1 MIDVKNLCHDI
12 ETVQKQILDDINPNV
27 IAKEKLNDIE
37 EWHSPSKQLITYEQN
52 GSMYVSSSSERFE
65 YLTFSEDNNVFTRK
79 PEFEITVLPKEELKL
94 TFEAEM
100 MGKVSAKLALIE
112 YNGEAKKCKASFFN
126 PNKTTTIILSPET
139 TQIRIALKITHTGV
153 VMVRAIQLERMIY
166 TCTNRTTMGQVTDIS
181 EQAWAIDK
189 MEDLQV
195 ACIFD
200 EFTRTCYEKEVNL
213 ISFSPDNW
221 REILEKTRPHFL
233 FVESAW
239 RGNDGAWE
247 YKIAKYNNQKK
258 DELHNLLH
266 WCQEQ
271 GIPTVFWNKEDP
283 VHFDKFIET
292 AERFDYIYTTDADM
306 IPKYQERAGHKN
318 VFVQPF
324 AAQPAMHNP
333 IQLEAPR
340 IDKMCFAGSYYRN
353 RHEERR
359 KDMEDV
365 LDVAMDYGLA
375 VYDRNYGKNSKDKA
389 MFEFPDRYKPVV
401 LGSLAYSDMA
411 LAYKGYKYM
420 ININSIKY
428 SPTMFSRR
436 VFEGLASGTPVLSSY
451 SKGIK
456 RIFGDLVMIS
466 EDTENL
472 RQQVQ
477 AITKNDHLYQQ
488 KSLAGI
494 REIYR
499 EHTYQHRLANMLTN
513 MGVKSPNLKKSVAVI
528 AIVHSKEEFQQVMQ
542 QFQHQ
547 GYEDKQLVIFTGQFD
562 EAAIL
567 MNQYNTGN
575 IRVFTLSYMS
585 HYQKIQDVVSS
596 DYMAY
601 FAIQHFYGKH
611 YLEDLVYAATYS
623 NANFVGKGNVSYRYV
638 AELQFHST
646 LINRDWSFGKSA
658 LVLLKEMEQNA
669 SLGVYLSQG
678 ARLFSS
684 DRYNFLRNGRRSK
697 DEKRRLIEI

>member
-1 MIDVKNLCHDI
+1 MIDIKSLCHDI
-12 ETVQKQILDDINPNV
+12 EAVQKQILDDINPNI

-37 EWHSPSKQLITYEQN
+37 EWHSPSEQLITYEQN
-52 GSMYVSSSSERFE
+52 ESMYVSSSSEGFE
-65 YLTFSEDNNVFTRK
+65 YLTFLENNNVFTRK
-79 PEFEITVLPKEELKL
+79 PEFEITVLPKEELAL
-94 TFEAEM
+94 TFEAET

-112 YNGEAKKCKASFFN
+112 YNSEAKKCKASFFD
-126 PNKTTTIILSPET
+126 PNKMTTVILSPET
-139 TQIRIALKITHTGV
+139 TQIRVALKITHAGV
-153 VMVRAIQLERMIY
+153 VIVKKVQLERVIRSY
-166 TCTNRTTMGQVTDIS
+166 TTKSTVSQVVDS
-181 EQAWAIDK
+181 NEPAWSVDK
-189 MEDLQV
+189 MEDLQI

-213 ISFSPDNW
+213 ISFTPDNW
-221 REILEKTRPHFL
+221 REVLEKTRPHFL

-239 RGNDGAWE
+239 RGNGGAWE
-247 YKIAKYNNQKK
+247 YKIAKYNNQSK
-258 DELHNLLH
+258 DELHELLH

-283 VHFDKFIET
+283 IHFDKFIET

-318 VFVQPF
+318 VFAQPF
-324 AAQPAMHNP
+324 AAQPSMHNP
-333 IQLEAPR
+333 IQLEGPR
-340 IDKMCFAGSYYRN
+340 IDKMCFAGSYYGN

-365 LDVAMDYGLA
+365 LDVAMEYGLA
-375 VYDRNYGKNSKDKA
+375 VYDRNHGKNLKDKA
-389 MFEFPDRYKPVV
+389 MFEFPDRYQPAV

-456 RIFGDLVMIS
+456 RIFGNLVMIS

-477 AITKNDHLYQQ
+477 AITKDEHLYQQ
-488 KSLAGI
+488 KSMAGI
-494 REIYR
+494 REVYR
-499 EHTYQHRLANMLTN
+499 EHTYQHRLASMLIN
-513 MGVKSPNLKKSVAVI
+513 MGVKAPNFKKSVAVI
-528 AIVHSKEEFQQVMQ
+528 AIVHSKEEFQQVKQ
-542 QFQHQ
+542 QFERQ

-562 EAAIL
+562 EAISL

-575 IRVFTLSYMS
+575 IRVFTLSYMN
-585 HYQKIQDVVSS
+585 HYQKIQDVIDA
-596 DYMAY
+596 DYMTY
-601 FAIQHFYGKH
+601 FATQHFYGKH
-611 YLEDLVYAATYS
+611 YLEDLVYAAIYS
-623 NANFVGKGNVSYRYV
+623 KADFVGKGNVSYRYV
-638 AELQFHST
+638 TELQFHSSLVAT
-646 LINRDWSFGKSA
+646 GWSFGKTA
-658 LVLLKEMEQNA
+658 LVLLLEMEQNA

-684 DRYNFLRNGRRSK
+684 DRYNFLRDGWRSK
-697 DEKRRLIEI
+697 NDKRRLIEI